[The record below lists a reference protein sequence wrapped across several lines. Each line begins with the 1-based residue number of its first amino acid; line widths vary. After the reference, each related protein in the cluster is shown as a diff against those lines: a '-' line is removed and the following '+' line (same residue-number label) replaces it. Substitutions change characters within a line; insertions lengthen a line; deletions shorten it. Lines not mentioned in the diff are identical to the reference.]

1 MFIEDG
7 IWGPA
12 KKEEGNI
19 WNFLLYVL
27 SSDYALRTYL
37 ETHSAPHPG
46 AEKQLI
52 HTGAGSLKISCTRLR
67 HVTGNLHIQHWIFLT
82 CQTFEFCRR
91 SQGHGR

>member
-52 HTGAGSLKISCTRLR
+52 HTDADSLKISCTRLR
-67 HVTGNLHIQHWIFLT
+67 HVTAIYIFST
-82 CQTFEFCRR
+82 GSF
-91 SQGHGR
+91 